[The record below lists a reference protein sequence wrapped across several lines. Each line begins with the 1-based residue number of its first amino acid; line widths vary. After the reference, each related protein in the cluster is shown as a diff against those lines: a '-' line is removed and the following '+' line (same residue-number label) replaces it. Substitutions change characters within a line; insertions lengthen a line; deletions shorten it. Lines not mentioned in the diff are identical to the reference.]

1 MELRVENLCCSYE
14 KQAVLTD
21 FSLTAHHQ
29 QFVGIIGPNGS
40 GKSTLL
46 KTIYRALKPESG
58 DIHLDDRPLKVMSY
72 KESAQK
78 MAAVGQE
85 NDLPFDFRV
94 EEIVQMGRYPA
105 KRFFDNETAEDAQI
119 VAESLEQLGIS
130 HLAQRNFQHLSGG
143 EKQRVLIARALAQN
157 TDLLILDEP
166 TNHLDIHYQLEIF
179 DLLNRLPLTVVS
191 AIHDLNIAAMYCD
204 YLYVMEAGE
213 LLNSG
218 TPAEILTQKTLQ
230 QVFQVNAE
238 IQLHPVLQRPTITY
252 LPNNYLL
259 AAQTEGGIL

>member
-1 MELRVENLCCSYE
+1 MKLRVKDLCCSYE
-14 KQAVLTD
+14 NQSVITD
-21 FSLTAHHQ
+21 LSLLAQDQ

-46 KTIYRALKPESG
+46 KAIYRALKPKSG
-58 DIHLDDRPLKVMSY
+58 EIRIDDTPLKIMSY

-94 EEIVQMGRYPA
+94 EEIVQMGRYPT
-105 KRFFDNETAEDAQI
+105 KRFFDNDTVEDSQL
-119 VAESLEQLGIS
+119 VAKALEHLGVA

-179 DLLNRLPLTVVS
+179 ELLHRLPLTVVS

-204 YLYVMEAGE
+204 YLYVMEEG
-213 LLNSG
+213 
-218 TPAEILTQKTLQ
+218 EILTSGNPVEVLTPENLQ
-230 QVFQVNAE
+230 RVFQVTAE
-238 IQLHPVLQRPTITY
+238 IRIHPVLKRPAITY
-252 LPNNYLL
+252 LPKNYFVK
-259 AAQTEGGIL
+259 GSK

>member
-1 MELRVENLCCSYE
+1 MKLSVEDLCCSYE
-14 KQAVLTD
+14 KQPVLTD
-21 FSLTAHHQ
+21 LSLLAENQ

-46 KTIYRALKPESG
+46 KAIYRALKPESG
-58 DIHLDDRPLKVMSY
+58 EIKIDDTPLKVMSY

-85 NDLPFDFRV
+85 NELPFDFRV

-105 KRFFDNETAEDAQI
+105 KRFFDNETPEDAEL
-119 VAESLEQLGIS
+119 VAKALEQLGIT

-179 DLLNRLPLTVVS
+179 ELLNRLPLTVVS

-204 YLYVMEAGE
+204 YLYVMEEGE
-213 LLNSG
+213 ILTSG
-218 TPAEILTQKTLQ
+218 TPTEVLTPAALK

-238 IQLHPVLQRPTITY
+238 IQLHPVLKRPTITY
-252 LPNNYLL
+252 LPKSYLM
-259 AAQTEGGIL
+259 AGSK

>member
-1 MELRVENLCCSYE
+1 MELRVENLCYSYE
-14 KQAVLTD
+14 KQAILTD
-21 FSLTAHHQ
+21 FSLRAHHQ

-58 DIHLDDRPLKVMSY
+58 EVYLDHRPLKVMSY

-85 NDLPFDFRV
+85 NDVPFDFRV

-105 KRFFDNETAEDAQI
+105 KRFFDSETTEDVQR
-119 VAESLEQLGIS
+119 VAEALEQLGVA

-157 TDLLILDEP
+157 TDLLVLDEP

-179 DLLNRLPLTVVS
+179 ELLNRLPLTVVS

-213 LLNSG
+213 LLCSG
-218 TPAEILTQKTLQ
+218 TPTEVVTSEMLQ
-230 QVFQVNAE
+230 RVFQVNAE
-238 IQLHPVLQRPTITY
+238 IQQHPVLQRPVITY
-252 LPNNYLL
+252 LPKHYLL
-259 AAQTEGGIL
+259 AGHI

>member
-1 MELRVENLCCSYE
+1 MELRVEKLCCRYE
-14 KQAVLTD
+14 KQAVITD
-21 FSLTAHHQ
+21 LSLKAHSQ

-46 KTIYRALKPESG
+46 KSIYRALKPESG
-58 DIHLDDRPLKVMSY
+58 EIRLNDQSLRVMSY

-78 MAAVGQE
+78 MAVVGQE
-85 NDLPFDFRV
+85 NELPFDFRV

-105 KRFFDNETAEDAQI
+105 KRFLDNETPEDAEK
-119 VAESLEQLGIS
+119 VAEALEQLGIA

-179 DLLNRLPLTVVS
+179 DLLSRLPITVVS

-204 YLYVMEAGE
+204 YLYVLEEGE
-213 LLNSG
+213 VFGSG
-218 TPAEILTQKTLQ
+218 SPVEVLTQKMLQ
-230 QVFQVNAE
+230 QIFQVYAE
-238 IQLHPVLQRPTITY
+238 VQLHPILQRPIISY
-252 LPNNYLL
+252 LPKNSLL
-259 AAQTEGGIL
+259 AGQR

>member
-1 MELRVENLCCSYE
+1 MKLSVEDLCCSYE
-14 KQAVLTD
+14 KQPVLTD
-21 FSLTAHHQ
+21 LSLLAENQ

-46 KTIYRALKPESG
+46 KAIYRALKPESG
-58 DIHLDDRPLKVMSY
+58 EIKIDDTPLKVMPY

-85 NDLPFDFRV
+85 NELPFDFRV

-105 KRFFDNETAEDAQI
+105 KRFFDNETSEDAEL
-119 VAESLEQLGIS
+119 VVEALEQLGIT

-179 DLLNRLPLTVVS
+179 ELLNRLPLTVVS

-204 YLYVMEAGE
+204 YLYVMEEGE
-213 LLNSG
+213 ILTSG
-218 TPAEILTQKTLQ
+218 TPTEVLTPATLK

-238 IQLHPVLQRPTITY
+238 IQLHPILKRPTITY
-252 LPNNYLL
+252 LPKNYLM
-259 AAQTEGGIL
+259 AGSK

>member
-1 MELRVENLCCSYE
+1 MELHVENLCCSYE
-14 KQAVLTD
+14 NQSVL
-21 FSLTAHHQ
+21 SNLNLKAHHQ

-46 KTIYRALKPESG
+46 KAVYRALKPKSG
-58 DIHLDDRPLKVMSY
+58 EIRLDETPLRVMSY

-85 NDLPFDFRV
+85 NELPFDFRV

-105 KRFFDNETAEDAQI
+105 KRFFDNDTVEDYQL
-119 VAESLEQLGIS
+119 VAEALEQLGIT

-157 TDLLILDEP
+157 TDLLLLDEP

-179 DLLNRLPLTVVS
+179 ELLSRLPLTVVS
-191 AIHDLNIAAMYCD
+191 AIHDLNIASMYCD
-204 YLYVMEAGE
+204 YLYVME
-213 LLNSG
+213 SG
-218 TPAEILTQKTLQ
+218 EILTSGNPGDVLTKETLQ
-230 QVFQVNAE
+230 QVFQVHAE
-238 IQLHPVLQRPTITY
+238 IKIHPLLQRPTITY
-252 LPNNYLL
+252 LPKNGRSPG
-259 AAQTEGGIL
+259 QI

>member
-1 MELRVENLCCSYE
+1 MELHVENLCCSYE
-14 KQAVLTD
+14 NQSVL
-21 FSLTAHHQ
+21 SNLNLKAHHQ

-46 KTIYRALKPESG
+46 KAVYRALKPKSG
-58 DIHLDDRPLKVMSY
+58 EIRLDETPLRVMSY

-85 NDLPFDFRV
+85 NELPFDFRV

-105 KRFFDNETAEDAQI
+105 KRFFDNDTVEDYQL
-119 VAESLEQLGIS
+119 VAEALEQLGIT

-157 TDLLILDEP
+157 TDLLLLDEP

-179 DLLNRLPLTVVS
+179 ELLSRLPLTVVS

-204 YLYVMEAGE
+204 YLYVME
-213 LLNSG
+213 SG
-218 TPAEILTQKTLQ
+218 EILTSGNPGDVLTKETLQ
-230 QVFQVNAE
+230 QVFQVHAE
-238 IQLHPVLQRPTITY
+238 IKIHPLLQRPTITY
-252 LPNNYLL
+252 LPKN
-259 AAQTEGGIL
+259 GRSPG

>member
-1 MELRVENLCCSYE
+1 MELHVENLCCSYE
-14 KQAVLTD
+14 NQSVL
-21 FSLTAHHQ
+21 SNLNLKAHHQ

-46 KTIYRALKPESG
+46 KAVYRALKPKSG
-58 DIHLDDRPLKVMSY
+58 EIRLDETPLRVMSY

-85 NDLPFDFRV
+85 NELPFDFRV

-105 KRFFDNETAEDAQI
+105 KRFFDNDTVEDYQL
-119 VAESLEQLGIS
+119 VAEALEQLGIT

-157 TDLLILDEP
+157 TDLLLLDEP

-179 DLLNRLPLTVVS
+179 ELLSRLPLTVVS

-204 YLYVMEAGE
+204 YLYVME
-213 LLNSG
+213 SG
-218 TPAEILTQKTLQ
+218 EILTSGNPGDVLTKETLQ
-230 QVFQVNAE
+230 QVFQVHAE
-238 IQLHPVLQRPTITY
+238 IKIHPLLQRPTITY
-252 LPNNYLL
+252 LPKNGRSPG
-259 AAQTEGGIL
+259 QI

>member
-1 MELRVENLCCSYE
+1 MKLSVEDLCCSYE
-14 KQAVLTD
+14 KQPVLTD
-21 FSLTAHHQ
+21 LSLLAENQ

-46 KTIYRALKPESG
+46 KVIYRALKPESG
-58 DIHLDDRPLKVMSY
+58 EIKIDDTPLKVMSY

-85 NDLPFDFRV
+85 NELPFDFRV

-105 KRFFDNETAEDAQI
+105 KRFFDNETSEDAEL
-119 VAESLEQLGIS
+119 VAKALEQLGIT

-179 DLLNRLPLTVVS
+179 ELLNRLPLTVVS

-204 YLYVMEAGE
+204 YLYIMEEGE
-213 LLNSG
+213 ILTSG
-218 TPAEILTQKTLQ
+218 TPTEVLTPAILK

-238 IQLHPVLQRPTITY
+238 IQLHPILKRPTITY
-252 LPNNYLL
+252 LPKNYLM
-259 AAQTEGGIL
+259 AGSK

>member
-1 MELRVENLCCSYE
+1 MELHVKNLHCSYE
-14 KQAVLTD
+14 KQTVVSNL
-21 FSLTAHHQ
+21 SLEAHHQ

-46 KTIYRALKPESG
+46 KTIYRALKPDSG
-58 DIHLDDRPLKVMSY
+58 EIHLDDRPLKVMSY

-105 KRFFDNETAEDAQI
+105 KKFFDNETAEDAQL
-119 VAESLEQLGIS
+119 VAKALEQLGIT

-143 EKQRVLIARALAQN
+143 EKQRALIARALAQN

-179 DLLNRLPLTVVS
+179 ELLNRLPLTVVS

-213 LLNSG
+213 ILESG
-218 TPAEILTQKTLQ
+218 TPAEVITQKMLYE
-230 QVFQVNAE
+230 VFQVNAE
-238 IQLHPVLQRPTITY
+238 IQLHPVIQRPIITY
-252 LPNNYLL
+252 LPKNYLL
-259 AAQTEGGIL
+259 AGQI